1 MNSLKAHQE
10 VLQTK
15 CYSFVK
21 PPFFA
26 RIVGEV
32 TGMGLVFAEGDE
44 HRRQRK
50 LLNGITCSFRI
61 SFHF

>member
-1 MNSLKAHQE
+1 LRAHQE
-10 VLQTK
+10 VLSTK

-32 TGMGLVFAEGDE
+32 TGMGLVFAEGEE
-44 HRRQRK
+44 HKTQRK
-50 LLNGITCSFRI
+50 LLNGKLPESFWSR
-61 SFHF
+61 SSSL